1 MNEWSP
7 TSVFPM
13 LKPFL
18 LGEAP
23 HRAHIQC
30 IILSCLSKT
39 INHIFLLGIILRYC
53 HERIIVVNRWLYGL
67 RECIHLSHHYTVDI
81 QLIIGFGDDNRDS
94 SRAGAHQH
102 TMVSSEWSCM
112 PCHYGFAAHSSEA
125 PPPKRQSLENEH
137 LQYNTNQI
145 PPILWHFCGHY
156 ICETL

>member
-1 MNEWSP
+1 MNERSS

-13 LKPFL
+13 FKPFL

-23 HRAHIQC
+23 DRAY
-30 IILSCLSKT
+30 IILSQICVLPIRNNKSYFSACSKLS
-39 INHIFLLGIILRYC
+39 LS
-53 HERIIVVNRWLYGL
+53 NRWLYGL

-102 TMVSSEWSCM
+102 TMVSPEWSCM
-112 PCHYGFAAHSSEA
+112 PCLYGFAVHSSEA
-125 PPPKRQSLENEH
+125 PEPKRQTLENEH

-145 PPILWHFCGHY
+145 PLILWHFCGHY
-156 ICETL
+156 ISEAL